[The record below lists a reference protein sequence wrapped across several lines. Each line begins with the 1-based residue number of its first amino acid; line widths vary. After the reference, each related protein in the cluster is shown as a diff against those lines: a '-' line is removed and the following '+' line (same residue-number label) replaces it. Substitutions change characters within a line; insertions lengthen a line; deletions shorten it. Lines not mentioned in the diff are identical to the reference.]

1 VTLTLLGGAALGS
14 QNDWI
19 TEASDERSKEPTTLN
34 LIPRTQHIRPAL
46 KGPTPLIMISEAAL
60 SNGKNA
66 PSMAVQPT
74 VAATAKQTLRRRAG
88 STTALPFPWF
98 RSLYSILSQ
107 QRYVERRTYVRRRRF
122 YRHTYSGSAT
132 QSRLRSTLPD
142 LCTRLAMVQRPT
154 TAGGSRKA
162 RPPMLGGVAK
172 PRLAATLLIGAF
184 FPFFRRPL
192 ARRDTARRR
201 WTLRNT
207 AIPKPFRTS
216 TEMSGDPPRGG
227 ALGSHIET
235 THWRL

>member
-1 VTLTLLGGAALGS
+1 
-14 QNDWI
+14 
-19 TEASDERSKEPTTLN
+19 
-34 LIPRTQHIRPAL
+34 L

-74 VAATAKQTLRRRAG
+74 VAATAKQTLRRRDG

-162 RPPMLGGVAK
+162 RPPRANARRCRET
-172 PRLAATLLIGAF
+172 PPSRHAFNWRL

>member
-1 VTLTLLGGAALGS
+1 MFDAGASIATHILGRRRNRDCARPYRTYALGWRWCNVP
-14 QNDWI
+14 QPPEDP
-19 TEASDERSKEPTTLN
+19 ERLG
-34 LIPRTQHIRPAL
+34 H
-46 KGPTPLIMISEAAL
+46 
-60 SNGKNA
+60 
-66 PSMAVQPT
+66 
-74 VAATAKQTLRRRAG
+74 RA
-88 STTALPFPWF
+88 
-98 RSLYSILSQ
+98 
-107 QRYVERRTYVRRRRF
+107 
-122 YRHTYSGSAT
+122 
-132 QSRLRSTLPD
+132 
-142 LCTRLAMVQRPT
+142 
-154 TAGGSRKA
+154 
-162 RPPMLGGVAK
+162 PMLGGVAK